1 MASSHEPLLS
11 SLSSPAARSKRR
23 GSGTGEQVGHRRC
36 HAMGHCHGALVA
48 CHSSHTAML
57 CASIGKWARRL
68 PVLSCSPRDPPVPQA
83 AVASACAFVSP
94 CCASQSAAEAE
105 ASSPSRV
112 WPWHPC
118 PLYPPPPGCG
128 HGTLPLCPVTHA
140 LYTLHPT
147 FPPPSFPAPSFRP
160 PAPPLPPA
168 S

>member
-112 WPWHPC
+112 WPWHAPPLPCHPC
-118 PLYPPPPGCG
+118 PLYPPSY
-128 HGTLPLCPVTHA
+128 L
-140 LYTLHPT
+140 
-147 FPPPSFPAPSFRP
+147 PPSILPSSI
-160 PAPPLPPA
+160 LPPSCPSPAA
-168 S
+168 SLVRPL